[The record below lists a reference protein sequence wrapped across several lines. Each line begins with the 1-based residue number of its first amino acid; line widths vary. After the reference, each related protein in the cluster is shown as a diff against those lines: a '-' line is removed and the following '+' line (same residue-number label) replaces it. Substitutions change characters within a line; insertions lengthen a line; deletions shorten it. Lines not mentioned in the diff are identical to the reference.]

1 MMKLTAQKVVLG
13 FTEWHVLHAARSS
26 HEKAVCPSVHPSV
39 RLSNA
44 WIVTKQKK
52 ILPGFYTT

>member
-1 MMKLTAQKVVLG
+1 MQSG
-13 FTEWHVLHAARSS
+13 D
-26 HEKAVCPSVHPSV
+26 EKAVRPSV

-52 ILPGFYTT
+52 YPSRFLHHTKEQH